1 MSVPQADIS
10 AAPSLASSTEGRGE
24 RVRRHHLVDRIYH
37 WAMAACVLTLLA
49 TAFLPIIGY
58 KFEWLGLHWTTGV
71 ALTLLVAVHIVR
83 ATIWQDFWAMVIDFT
98 DIRNGWRL
106 VTRAVGGK
114 GPPPGRPGKYNGLQK
129 LYHAGIAVLVL
140 AVIATGALMLL
151 KIDTPLWRR
160 DPYRLSNDE
169 WGVVYA
175 MHGFAAMG
183 LITLLM
189 IHIYFALRPDEW
201 RLTRSM
207 FRGWITRAEYDE
219 HHDKRRWTAD
229 QAR

>member
-1 MSVPQADIS
+1 MSASQADMSVGPAQA
-10 AAPSLASSTEGRGE
+10 ASGESGRI
-24 RVRRHHLVDRIYH
+24 RRHHLADRLYH

-71 ALTLLVAVHIVR
+71 ALTALVAIHIVR
-83 ATIWQDFWAMVIDFT
+83 AAIWQDFWAMVIDGT

-106 VTRAVGGK
+106 LTRVFGA
-114 GPPPGRPGKYNGLQK
+114 GPAPGLPGKYNGLQK

-140 AVIATGALMLL
+140 SIIATGLLMLL

-160 DPYRLSNDE
+160 DPYRLSNDD

-175 MHGFAAMG
+175 VHDFAAMG
-183 LITLLM
+183 LITLVM
-189 IHIYFALRPDEW
+189 IHIYFAIRPDEW

-207 FRGWITRAEYDE
+207 FRGWISRAEYDA
-219 HHDKRRWTAD
+219 HHDKTRWRAE
-229 QAR
+229 QG